1 MTPQEF
7 KLIEKDIKRY
17 LRMNKIRKV
26 LHLQLEQTFDDF
38 DKIIN
43 IWNVKTEKGAWWV
56 AEGRYAPM
64 NLYPQDAF
72 YFSVDEVYSF
82 HLGITQRLEKD
93 HNMSKGILDE
103 IPLDLEQVHEIR
115 RKLTLAA
122 DKVHI
127 GMEPE
132 EMQAI
137 GLTCREA
144 LIALGNE
151 LTKRNPVIVAEKELK
166 KADFKGIAYAF
177 IEEYAPDQK
186 NATLRNHARKMTDMA
201 WSYASEIVHSSHK
214 NFPDVKICIIMA
226 ATTVSI
232 FENLFMKYLG
242 FDHDPRCPECGSMGI
257 EVYHSKKEDELIEH
271 CTKCE
276 FDNVVKIESIHK
288 KGLKF

>member
-1 MTPQEF
+1 MTPKEYTDT
-7 KLIEKDIKRY
+7 EKRIKRY
-17 LRMNKIRKV
+17 MKENKINKV
-26 LHLQLEQTFDDF
+26 LNIQLESTYDLHDVTVH
-38 DKIIN
+38 
-43 IWNVKTEKGAWWV
+43 IWNVKTNKGAWWI
-56 AEGRYAPM
+56 AEGYRVPM

-82 HLGITQRLEKD
+82 HLGIMQRLQKD
-93 HNMSKGILDE
+93 EERSKNVLDE

-115 RKLTLAA
+115 RKLTFAA
-122 DKVHI
+122 DRVHI

-144 LIALGNE
+144 LIALGIE
-151 LTKRNPVIVAEKELK
+151 LTKRNPILVAEKELK

-186 NATLRNHARKMTDMA
+186 NASLRSHARKMVDMA

-242 FDHDPRCPECGSMGI
+242 FDHDPRCPECGSMSI
-257 EVYHSKKEDELIEH
+257 EVYHSKTEGELIEH

-276 FDNVVKIESIHK
+276 FDHVIKVESIHQ
-288 KGLKF
+288 KGLNF